1 MSTLTITGFAGSF
14 SAPSRTRAL
23 VEHAVD
29 LAADRYNAIGH
40 VFDLGE
46 LGPSLGAAR
55 QLGDLEPE
63 ALELVTS
70 LIRADA
76 LVIASPVHKGS
87 YSGMFKH
94 VFDLLDP
101 GMLHGKPILLAATGG
116 GDRHALMIEHQL
128 RPLFGFFEAQP
139 LATGIYASD
148 RDFVGGKL
156 VDEAAHARL
165 GRAVGQFAPFFADYP
180 VPASAGHALPV
191 LQAL

>member
-1 MSTLTITGFAGSF
+1 MSTLTIAGFAGSF
-14 SAPSRTRAL
+14 SSPSRTRAL

-29 LAADRYNAIGH
+29 LAADRYNAVGH

-63 ALELVTS
+63 SLELVTS

-156 VDEAAHARL
+156 ADEAARARL
-165 GRAVGQFAPFFADYP
+165 GRAVNQFAPFFADYP
-180 VPASAGHALPV
+180 VPASPAEASPV

>member
-1 MSTLTITGFAGSF
+1 MSILTITGFAGSF

-23 VEHAVD
+23 VEQAVD
-29 LAADRYNAIGH
+29 LAADRFNAVGQ
-40 VFDLGE
+40 VFDLSE

-55 QLGDLEPE
+55 QLGDLSPE

-70 LIRADA
+70 LVRSDA

-101 GMLHGKPILLAATGG
+101 GMLHGKPVLLAATGG
-116 GDRHALMIEHQL
+116 GDRHALVVEHQL

-139 LATGIYASD
+139 LATGVYVSD

-156 VDEAAHARL
+156 VDEAARARL
-165 GRAVGQFAPFFADYP
+165 SRAVGQFAPYLSDYP
-180 VPASAGHALPV
+180 VPVRGESAAPILHAL
-191 LQAL
+191 